1 MNKIIIG
8 EMYKQLKK
16 KSIIIIALVAVI
28 PFAFSFL
35 IYAEPSFLEMD
46 GEFGYLSYMV
56 VMWQSMWSMFIPHI
70 LVVYLIACI
79 TEDETQGQILYE
91 LSRIPNIGSL
101 VLGRL
106 LSILIMVG
114 GYIALFFVSATA
126 GFRVFITRTEHYN
139 PSDVIS
145 HEEIVQLWIGFLL
158 LLLVVSLIYSISSK
172 VKPIIT
178 LVIIIVGHFLL
189 SNISYIENWKFVPG
203 TLAYNMEYTADSG
216 NMSLI
221 IAYQSV
227 VLVALIALC
236 LAVKQIYYKH
246 MEVTF

>member
-35 IYAEPSFLEMD
+35 IYVEPSFLEMD

-91 LSRIPNIGSL
+91 FSRIPDRSSL

-114 GYIALFFVSATA
+114 EYIVLFFVSATA
-126 GFRVFITRTEHYN
+126 GFGMFITRTEHYN

-178 LVIIIVGHFLL
+178 LVIIIIGHFLL
-189 SNISYIENWKFVPG
+189 SNISYIENWKLIPG

-216 NMSLI
+216 NMPTI
-221 IAYQSV
+221 VYQS
-227 VLVALIALC
+227 AILIALITLC
-236 LAVKQIYYKH
+236 LVLKRVYYKH

>member
-1 MNKIIIG
+1 MSNVIIG

-70 LVVYLIACI
+70 LVVYLISCV
-79 TEDETQGQILYE
+79 TEDEAQGQILYE
-91 LSRIPNIGSL
+91 FSRIPDRGSL

-106 LSILIMVG
+106 MSIMIMVV
-114 GYIALFFVSATA
+114 GYIIAFFVSATA
-126 GFRVFITRTEHYN
+126 GFLAFITRTEHYN

-145 HEEIVQLWIGFLL
+145 HEEIVQLWTGFLI

-178 LVIIIVGHFLL
+178 LVIVIIGHFLL
-189 SNISYIENWKFVPG
+189 SNISYIENWKIIPG
-203 TLAYNMEYTADSG
+203 TLAYNMEYTVDSE
-216 NMSLI
+216 NMPLVI
-221 IAYQSV
+221 VYQSII
-227 VLVALIALC
+227 LVALITMC
-236 LAVKQIYYKH
+236 LVYKKIDYKH

>member
-1 MNKIIIG
+1 MSNVIIG

-16 KSIIIIALVAVI
+16 KSIIVIALVALI

-46 GEFGYLSYMV
+46 GEFGYLSYIV
-56 VMWQSMWSMFIPHI
+56 VLWQSIWSMFIPHI
-70 LVVYLIACI
+70 LVVYLLTCV

-91 LSRIPNIGSL
+91 LSRIPNRSSL

-106 LSILIMVG
+106 LSIMIMIG
-114 GYIALFFVSATA
+114 GYIIGFFISATV
-126 GFRVFITRTEHYN
+126 GFWVFITRTKHYN
-139 PSDVIS
+139 PGDVIS
-145 HEEIVQLWIGFLL
+145 HEEIVQLLIGFML
-158 LLLVVSLIYSISSK
+158 LLLVISFVYSISSK
-172 VKPIIT
+172 VKPIIAM
-178 LVIIIVGHFLL
+178 VIIIIGHFLL

-203 TLAYNMEYTADSG
+203 TLAYNMEYSVNSG
-216 NMSLI
+216 NMPLI
-221 IAYQSV
+221 IVYQSL

-236 LAVKQIYYKH
+236 LAVKRIDYKH

>member
-16 KSIIIIALVAVI
+16 KSIIVIALVAVI

-35 IYAEPSFLEMD
+35 IYSEPSFLEMD

-91 LSRIPNIGSL
+91 LSRIPNRGSL

-126 GFRVFITRTEHYN
+126 GFWVFIARTEHYN
-139 PSDVIS
+139 PSDAIS

-189 SNISYIENWKFVPG
+189 SNISYIENWKLIPG
-203 TLAYNMEYTADSG
+203 TLAYNMEYTVGGG
-216 NMSLI
+216 NMSPI